1 MYNPVNYL
9 LSTSASK
16 EELREVL
23 SIANDG
29 IGAIAD
35 TLRCADL
42 TTMDDEIMNQFGSAL
57 LILKGV
63 IENAFIKMEESTN
76 E

>member
-23 SIANDG
+23 SIADG

-42 TTMDDEIMNQFGSAL
+42 TTVDDETMNQFGCY
-57 LILKGV
+57 
-63 IENAFIKMEESTN
+63 
-76 E
+76 

>member
-42 TTMDDEIMNQFGSAL
+42 TTVDDETMNQFGCY
-57 LILKGV
+57 
-63 IENAFIKMEESTN
+63 
-76 E
+76 